1 MYKRQ
6 LLDTPSRPGYK
17 FAGWK
22 ADSGKIYRNYLPA
35 EYDKG
40 IFKDTTF
47 TAQWTEITAADISLD
62 KEYAIMEQNCG
73 DTLKLTAKI
82 SPSDALDKRITWTSS
97 NPETASVDA
106 DGLVTAGV
114 TGEAVITAVAGN
126 AKTECHIYVMG
137 FEVSVPASCEINKKY
152 PIKVNVYNN
161 GMDGM
166 AGRKRVIVDTEQNV
180 SVTRVG
186 DEAVR
191 YNVSAEVSKTGN
203 GNFLKL
209 AEGSYLAD
217 TTDSAT
223 IYYRLVPDD
232 DINRP
237 GDYKGNVN
245 FSVLID

>member
-1 MYKRQ
+1 
-6 LLDTPSRPGYK
+6 
-17 FAGWK
+17 
-22 ADSGKIYRNYLPA
+22 
-35 EYDKG
+35 
-40 IFKDTTF
+40 
-47 TAQWTEITAADISLD
+47 
-62 KEYAIMEQNCG
+62 
-73 DTLKLTAKI
+73 
-82 SPSDALDKRITWTSS
+82 
-97 NPETASVDA
+97 
-106 DGLVTAGV
+106 
-114 TGEAVITAVAGN
+114 
-126 AKTECHIYVMG
+126 MG

-166 AGRKRVIVDTEQNV
+166 AGRKRVIVDTEQSV